1 MLYRKSVMQV
11 IGDALSEKVMLWPES
26 KSYQL
31 EVWIAEADI
40 TKAPISIAAHAVL
53 RWVNKT
59 VEAKAL
65 QCPV

>member
-40 TKAPISIAAHAVL
+40 TEAPISIAAHAVL
-53 RWVNKT
+53 R
-59 VEAKAL
+59 
-65 QCPV
+65 